1 MGSGAGFGAPL
12 LDRPIADITTLD
24 VVAVLETVWHDK
36 PEVARK
42 LQVRSEWPER
52 KAAGPFYRPAM
63 SAEWKT
69 ARCEIGRD
77 GITDRSGFGKPTKSS
92 RLCLAKFFR
101 IVVGNAGFRLHHE
114 GELHP
119 SHHAAVPAAL
129 R

>member
-63 SAEWKT
+63 SAN
-69 ARCEIGRD
+69 
-77 GITDRSGFGKPTKSS
+77 GKPRAAKLGATGL
-92 RLCLAKFFR
+92 RIAQGLASQQKVR
-101 IVVGNAGFRLHHE
+101 DSV
-114 GELHP
+114 
-119 SHHAAVPAAL
+119 
-129 R
+129 

>member
-1 MGSGAGFGAPL
+1 MGRSLLGHPAQLTYVKIRPRRQRGIPPSGCCDISLAGDRRGMGSGAGFGAPL

-69 ARCEIGRD
+69 ARCEI
-77 GITDRSGFGKPTKSS
+77 
-92 RLCLAKFFR
+92 
-101 IVVGNAGFRLHHE
+101 
-114 GELHP
+114 
-119 SHHAAVPAAL
+119 
-129 R
+129 